1 MRTLPRGR
9 YFSHIRAC
17 ADYRWGRSPVE
28 GNPEDWADAMRAAVL
43 HEVGRPMG
51 LEQVG
56 LADPHAGEVLVGIL
70 AAGVC
75 HSDLH
80 YMVGDLKCPL
90 PVILGHEGA
99 GVVEQVGPGVER
111 VAKGDLVVLRWRP
124 RCGHCVFCSTG
135 QPAMWV
141 SARVPSATG
150 GLLDGTSRL
159 SLADGRELHH
169 FLGVSCFAEFSVV
182 AQESLVK
189 IPARTPPKIAALVG
203 CAVVTGVGAAL
214 NVMGSAAGVGS
225 GVLVIGAGGVGLSVV
240 MGAALV
246 GAYPILVAET
256 QDDRL
261 RLAASLG
268 ATHLVSVGQEELVEA
283 VHRAQRDGVQWVFEA
298 VGKPDTLAAGVRCLR
313 PTGTIVAIGLSAAD
327 QTVSLPINYLVQRE
341 IRVIGS
347 LYGSSNMITQIPRL
361 LELHEAGRLNLDKL
375 IGSEYRL
382 EQINEAFARLPT
394 ESVGRSLIVP
404 EAS

>member
-1 MRTLPRGR
+1 
-9 YFSHIRAC
+9 
-17 ADYRWGRSPVE
+17 
-28 GNPEDWADAMRAAVL
+28 MRAAVL
-43 HEVGRPMG
+43 HEFGRPMS
-51 LEQVG
+51 LEEVR
-56 LADPHAGEVLVGIL
+56 LTDPRAGEVLVRIL

-99 GVVEQVGPGVER
+99 GIVEQVGPGVDR
-111 VAKGDLVVLRWRP
+111 VAEGDLVVLMWRP
-124 RCGHCVFCSTG
+124 RCGHCVFCSSG
-135 QPAMWV
+135 RPAMCL
-141 SARVPSATG
+141 SAKILGATG

-169 FLGVSCFAEFSVV
+169 FLGVSCFAEFAVV

-189 IPARTPPKIAALVG
+189 IPSRTPPRIAALVG

-214 NVMGSAAGVGS
+214 NVMGPDTGAGS
-225 GVLVIGAGGVGLSVV
+225 GVLVIGAGGVGLSAV
-240 MGAALV
+240 MGAALI
-246 GAYPILVAET
+246 GAHPILVADT
-256 QDDRL
+256 RDDRL
-261 RLAASLG
+261 KLAASLG
-268 ATHLVSVGQEELVEA
+268 ATHVVDVGQQELVES
-283 VHRAQRDGVQWVFEA
+283 VHRVQRDGVQWVFEA

-313 PTGTIVAIGLSAAD
+313 PTGTMVAIGLSAAD

-341 IRVIGS
+341 IRVVGS
-347 LYGSSNMITQIPRL
+347 LYGSSNTITQIPRL
-361 LELHEAGRLNLDKL
+361 LELYEVGRLNLEKL

-394 ESVGRSLIVP
+394 ESVGRGLILP
-404 EAS
+404 EAP

>member
-1 MRTLPRGR
+1 
-9 YFSHIRAC
+9 
-17 ADYRWGRSPVE
+17 
-28 GNPEDWADAMRAAVL
+28 MRAAVL
-43 HEVGRPMG
+43 HEFGHPMG
-51 LEQVG
+51 LEQVR
-56 LADPHAGEVLVGIL
+56 LADPHAGEVLVRIL

-111 VAKGDLVVLRWRP
+111 VAKGDLVVLMWRP

-135 QPAMWV
+135 RPAMCV
-141 SARVPSATG
+141 SAKIPSATG

-246 GAYPILVAET
+246 GAYPILVADT

-261 RLAASLG
+261 KLAASLG
-268 ATHLVSVGQEELVEA
+268 ATHLVNVGQEELVEA